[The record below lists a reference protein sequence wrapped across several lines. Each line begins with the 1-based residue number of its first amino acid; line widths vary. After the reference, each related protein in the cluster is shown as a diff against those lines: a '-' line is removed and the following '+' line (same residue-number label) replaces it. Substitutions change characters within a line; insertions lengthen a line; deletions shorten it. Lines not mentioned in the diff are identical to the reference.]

1 MVTAL
6 TGVKIVPPSEL
17 PKTNGTL
24 ILNIDDTDAIR
35 YARSR
40 TLAQAGYH
48 VIEASTGEEGLLLA
62 AKHRPQLIV
71 LDINLPDIDGLEVCR
86 RIKADHQTGGTMILQ
101 VSSARSSKLDLIS
114 GLDGGADGYLIEPI
128 DRLTFLATVRALLRL
143 AHRQKENLRLAAIV
157 DSSQD
162 AIIGKDLSGIVTSWN
177 QGATALFGYTAPE
190 MIGTPVVR
198 LIPADRRHEE
208 DMLLARIAQG
218 EKVEPYDTVRVK
230 QNGSRIHVSLTVS
243 PVKDATGRVIGASKI
258 ARDITQ
264 RTRAEAA
271 LRESE
276 ERFRRVFEHA
286 PTGIAITDSE
296 GRFEQCN
303 PAYCALLGYG
313 EEELR
318 RLDSASLVH
327 PEDRSADLNEMRR
340 LMNDEVPHFETQN
353 RYCRKDGAA
362 VWVHKFVSV
371 LRSPAGGRDHL
382 VTLVTDVTER
392 RQAEER
398 ERRAAADARAA
409 AEANA
414 KFRTFFEQGTNFA
427 GVMALDGTI
436 IEANR
441 FSLEACGFSRE
452 GIVGKKFWDCGWWNR
467 SPALMDMVR
476 EGTRRAAAGHLFMR
490 ETSYFVADGTQRI
503 VDLVIAPIKDEAGR
517 VLFLAPSGTD
527 ITERKR
533 QEEELRRWKD
543 ELELRVHERTQAL
556 SDSQAR
562 LRALSSQ
569 LAMTEQHERHKLA
582 ENLHDHLAQMLVVGQ
597 MKTGMVKRQ
606 PELSPATLAM
616 IQEAAKVFQQ
626 ALSYTRTLIGELS
639 PPSFREYGLPAALQW
654 LAEQMQKNGLQV
666 DVRTDAEHVP
676 LSEEQAVLVFQCV
689 RELLFNVL
697 KHAGVQQ
704 AMVQVLTGG
713 LGEVRVIVRD
723 RGQGMS
729 EDHSRRDAQPGHLG
743 LFAVRER
750 MASVGGRAEV
760 SSNLGEGTSVTLC
773 LPRVHSEVRRRNGSQ
788 G

>member
-1 MVTAL
+1 M
-6 TGVKIVPPSEL
+6 PPSDVL
-17 PKTNGTL
+17 KSDGML
-24 ILNIDDTDAIR
+24 ILNIDDTDAMR

-40 TLAQAGYH
+40 TLAQAGYQ

-71 LDINLPDIDGLEVCR
+71 LDVNLPDVDGLEVCR
-86 RIKADHQTGGTMILQ
+86 RIKADAQTAGTMILQ

-114 GLDGGADGYLIEPI
+114 GLEGGADGYLIEPI
-128 DRLTFLATVRALLRL
+128 DPLTLLATVRALLRL
-143 AHRQKENLRLAAIV
+143 AHRQEENLRLAAIV

-162 AIIGKDLSGIVTSWN
+162 AIVGKDLSGIVTSWN
-177 QGATALFGYTAPE
+177 QGAEALFGYAAPE
-190 MIGTPVVR
+190 MIGTPVAR
-198 LIPADRRHEE
+198 LIPDERRHEE
-208 DMLLARIAQG
+208 DMILARIAQG

-230 QNGSRIHVSLTVS
+230 QDGSRIHVSLTVS
-243 PVKDATGRVIGASKI
+243 PVKDAGGRVIGASKI
-258 ARDITQ
+258 ARDITE

-296 GRFEQCN
+296 GRFRQCN
-303 PAYCALLGYG
+303 PAYGALLGYS
-313 EEELR
+313 EEELC

-327 PEDRSADLNEMRR
+327 PEDRTADLAEMRR
-340 LMNDEVPHFETQN
+340 LTNSEQPYFEIES
-353 RYCRKDGAA
+353 RYIRKDGAA
-362 VWVHKFVSV
+362 VWVHKFISV
-371 LRSPAGGRDHL
+371 LRSPVGGRNYL

-414 KFRTFFEQGTNFA
+414 KFRTFFEQGSNFA

-441 FSLEACGFSRE
+441 LSLDACGFSRE
-452 GIVGKKFWDCGWWNR
+452 DIIGKKFWDCGWWNR

-476 EGTRRAAAGHLFMR
+476 EGTHRAATGLLFRR
-490 ETSYFVADGTQRI
+490 ESPYFVADGSQRI
-503 VDLVIAPIKDEAGR
+503 VDLAIAPIKDDAGR
-517 VLFLAPSGTD
+517 VLFLAPTGTD

-543 ELELRVHERTQAL
+543 ELELRVHERTHAL

-569 LAMTEQHERHKLA
+569 LAMAEQHERHKLA

-597 MKTGMVKRQ
+597 MKTGMVKKQ
-606 PELSPATLAM
+606 PELSPATRAM
-616 IQEAAKVFQQ
+616 IQEAGKVFQQ

-666 DVRTDAEHVP
+666 DVRTDADHVP

-704 AMVQVLTGG
+704 ATVQVLTGG
-713 LGEVRVIVRD
+713 LGEVRVIVLD
-723 RGQGMS
+723 QGQGMI
-729 EDHSRRDAQPGHLG
+729 EDDTRRDAQPGHLG

-760 SSNLGEGTSVTLC
+760 SSKVGEGTSVTLC
-773 LPRVHSEVRRRNGSQ
+773 LPRVHSEVRRRKGSQ